1 MHKPEERSVETHYI
15 QKLLARYGASL
26 HTELHME
33 NGVCALQDERGREL
47 AVLELPPPGEMLM
60 LHCQILPADPAW
72 QTPAMLLTLL
82 TMNFEI
88 GAMDGCWLALD
99 QERNLRLC
107 GRSALSQLDH
117 AGFALLLNG
126 FIERG
131 HQVRD
136 FIPDLLERLRPV
148 A

>member
-1 MHKPEERSVETHYI
+1 METHHI

-26 HTELHME
+26 NNTELQLE
-33 NGVCALQDERGREL
+33 NGVCALQDERGLEL
-47 AVLELPPPGEMLM
+47 AVLELPPPGEVLM
-60 LHCQILPADPAW
+60 LHCLILPADPAW
-72 QTPAMLLTLL
+72 QTPTMLPTLL

-88 GAMDGCWLALD
+88 GAMDGSWLALD
-99 QERNLRLC
+99 PAGNLRLC
-107 GRSALSQLDH
+107 SRRELSLLDH

-136 FIPDLLERLRPV
+136 FMPELLERLRPFT
-148 A
+148 